1 MILSLLNRTEPTAM
15 SSTQYKQLVGDLS
28 NAIKT
33 SYEKNAVSFTGG
45 KAGAG
50 VGGSTFLEGLG
61 LSGLA
66 KAYKEKAEAKEA
78 RRQSKA
84 DFVGNFQKYSEA
96 GQNLSADTSRQV
108 AESLF
113 EEIDAKLQDLKKL
126 EEEAKNR
133 KEAGYGEDKNNT
145 EAQNKLIEEIKKL
158 QPNNGNA
165 ENSAPDKAIAGV
177 QDEER
182 KVEQAET
189 QQKQYEVEQK
199 TSDDLT
205 ALYTISDDY
214 FKKMIEKTDKMLEA
228 LETIK
233 ENGTG
238 GGGGLLGAA
247 ADLASMVPGKG
258 PAGTAG
264 KVATAAT
271 GASKFA
277 KFAKIGGG
285 LLAVGTAAYEGYTG
299 YQDAEKQVQEGK
311 ITKEEGQVKK
321 GEAVGGAIGGA
332 GGALAGAQTGAMA
345 GAALGSFIPGVGTVI
360 GGAVGGLI
368 GGAAGYFG
376 GKYVGEKAGGG
387 AVSGYQTLTGAAG
400 TLNNPTP
407 ASGAPS
413 AGAGASPAS
422 ATNSQT
428 TEFVANEPVIPGKPL
443 SAKQVAVVDMAVSM
457 GNKPSPT
464 VKAAYDL
471 AKQAEKSTPVAPA
484 PQRAQIESGAA
495 LKDTT
500 RSVEVAK
507 EAATGGGGNTTNVVN
522 APVTNVNNTSK
533 SEAPTKPTP
542 KNEDSTF
549 NRYMDRRYYP
559 ARSF

>member
-1 MILSLLNRTEPTAM
+1 MILSLLNRTEPSAM

-50 VGGSTFLEGLG
+50 IGGSTFLEGLG

-78 RRQSKA
+78 RRESKA
-84 DFVGNFQKYSEA
+84 QFVGNFQKYSEA

-113 EEIDAKLQDLKKL
+113 EEIDSKLQELKKL

-145 EAQNKLIEEIKKL
+145 EAQNKLLEEIKKL
-158 QPNNGNA
+158 QPNAGNA
-165 ENSAPDKAIAGV
+165 ENGAPDKAIGAV

-214 FKKMIEKTDKMLEA
+214 FKKMIEKTDKMLES
-228 LETIK
+228 LEAIK

-247 ADLASMVPGKG
+247 ADLASMIPGRGGKA
-258 PAGTAG
+258 AGTAG
-264 KVATAAT
+264 KVATAAS
-271 GASKFA
+271 GASKLA
-277 KFAKIGGG
+277 KFAKVGGG

-299 YQDAEKQVQEGK
+299 YQDAEQQVQEGK

-387 AVSGYQTLTGAAG
+387 AVSGYQTLTGTAG
-400 TLNNPTP
+400 SMNNPAAAASAPTGSP
-407 ASGAPS
+407 AAS
-413 AGAGASPAS
+413 AGKSE
-422 ATNSQT
+422 T

-464 VKAAYDL
+464 VKASYDL
-471 AKQAEKSTPVAPA
+471 AKQAEKAAPVAPA
-484 PQRAQIESGAA
+484 PQRAQIDSGAA

-507 EAATGGGGNTTNVVN
+507 EAATNGGGNTTNVVN